1 MFSGLR
7 VNAPYKAR
15 LTKQITKK
23 INGMNGWLDGIG
35 YDCNE
40 TIELRLWVGYC
51 GGKWISLFGHLKTPL
66 GIPYLNSLAE
76 TPPPRTGIG
85 GIVWK
90 VQKPDFLRHG
100 KL

>member
-1 MFSGLR
+1 MGELGILVAFQFCFLFFVCGLR

-40 TIELRLWVGYC
+40 TIELRL
-51 GGKWISLFGHLKTPL
+51 
-66 GIPYLNSLAE
+66 
-76 TPPPRTGIG
+76 
-85 GIVWK
+85 
-90 VQKPDFLRHG
+90 
-100 KL
+100 